1 MITPQHH
8 SSRETTEI
16 ERDGDDELS
25 ARDPSERRD
34 GGPFRDRGDTLRARR
49 DTLRRELAEI
59 EQQLGTET
67 ATTTSAQT
75 PARPPWS
82 PRAVLIATL
91 AAAGLGLGASATI
104 DHWLA
109 AHDEATRSSVIVAP
123 PITRSITVT
132 PDPREPERASTVQ
145 IAQVPPSFFASIPTW
160 SERFEGVT
168 RGGVRVGLRVL
179 GVSPGSALDRAGVA
193 NGDVIVRVAGR
204 PVRDVIEGHAALE
217 LAARLDS
224 FVVDLERRGK
234 TVTLVV
240 EREAP
245 LYD

>member
-1 MITPQHH
+1 MITPHPDLRGECDH
-8 SSRETTEI
+8 
-16 ERDGDDELS
+16 ERTGDDELS
-25 ARDPSERRD
+25 ARAPSERRD

-49 DTLRRELAEI
+49 DTLRRELAEL

-67 ATTTSAQT
+67 PPPPSEPTR
-75 PARPPWS
+75 ARPWS

-91 AAAGLGLGASATI
+91 AAAGLGLGVSATL
-104 DHWLA
+104 DHLLA
-109 AHDEATRSSVIVAP
+109 AHDEATRPSVVVVP
-123 PITRSITVT
+123 PVTRSITVT
-132 PDPREPERASTVQ
+132 PDPQDPARAPVLQTAT
-145 IAQVPPSFFASIPTW
+145 IPSWFFSSMPQW
-160 SERFEGVT
+160 SEQFEGVA
-168 RGGVRVGLRVL
+168 RGGERIGLRVL
-179 GVSPGSALDRAGVA
+179 GVRPGSALAQAGVA

-240 EREAP
+240 ERDAP